1 MEAIRML
8 IIVASYMGFKPYQM
22 DVKSAFLN
30 EYLKEVVFVCQPP
43 SIESHEFS
51 DHVYKLD
58 KCKDNLYSYCNSDR
72 LDMDE
77 PGLPVDEKKYIS
89 MIGFLLYLTQSRPD
103 IIYSVGLCTRF
114 QSSPKESY
122 LKVMKRILRYA
133 KGTQDQVLWY
143 PSGDMF
149 DLIRYE
155 DVDYTSY
162 LMDRKSLSGMTHF
175 LGSCLISWKVDL
187 VSDDEEKEDEEK
199 EDEEEEREDEVPL
212 HRKIKEEDGSFSTTP
227 KKKNIP

>member
-1 MEAIRML
+1 
-8 IIVASYMGFKPYQM
+8 
-22 DVKSAFLN
+22 
-30 EYLKEVVFVCQPP
+30 
-43 SIESHEFS
+43 
-51 DHVYKLD
+51 
-58 KCKDNLYSYCNSDR
+58 
-72 LDMDE
+72 MDE

-122 LKVMKRILRYA
+122 LKVVKRMLRYA
-133 KGTQDQVLWY
+133 KGTQDLVLWY

-155 DVDYTSY
+155 DVDYTNY

-175 LGSCLISWKVDL
+175 LGSCLISW
-187 VSDDEEKEDEEK
+187 
-199 EDEEEEREDEVPL
+199 
-212 HRKIKEEDGSFSTTP
+212 FS
-227 KKKNIP
+227 KK